1 MCIRDSSSPGY
12 VGTFDGALITVL
24 RDTAGIAAGPATAYA
39 IVVHATLF
47 LPVVILGLLV
57 LWRSRMT
64 VAQITHTPEPSTAAA
79 SENDL
84 VAAA

>member
-1 MCIRDSSSPGY
+1 M
-12 VGTFDGALITVL
+12 

-47 LPVVILGLLV
+47 LPVVDLGFLV

-64 VAQITHTPEPSTAAA
+64 VAQITPAPSQVAAA